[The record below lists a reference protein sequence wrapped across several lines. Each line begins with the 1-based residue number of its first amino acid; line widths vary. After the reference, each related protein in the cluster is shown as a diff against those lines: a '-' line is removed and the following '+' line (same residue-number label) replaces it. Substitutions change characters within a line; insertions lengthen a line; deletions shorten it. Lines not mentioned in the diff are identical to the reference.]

1 MSKQGSKN
9 SVVAKNTTQDG
20 AEPTVS
26 IGHGLWNMD
35 CELWI
40 VDCGLW
46 TVDCELWTV
55 DCGRIVDCVDG
66 IDLNRRTHIAIHNCE
81 LKNVVA
87 KRRNTE

>member
-1 MSKQGSKN
+1 MSKQGSQN
-9 SVVAKNTTQDG
+9 SLVAKNTTQDG

-46 TVDCELWTV
+46 TVDCGLNCGLWTV
-55 DCGRIVDCVDG
+55 DCGLWADCG
-66 IDLNRRTHIAIHNCE
+66 LCGWH
-81 LKNVVA
+81 
-87 KRRNTE
+87 